1 MDRVSRLGLQGPVSA
16 EPPRSA
22 AASDAALVSAQLG
35 RTPRDPW
42 RVAARC
48 AYGYPTAIVSPSR
61 LADGAPFPTYAW
73 LTCPYLLETLAAEES
88 AGAAATW
95 AQRAA
100 DDSQFAA
107 ALVAADAAVRAART
121 RESGGEDACADV
133 GIAGQRD
140 PLGVKCL
147 HAHVALALV
156 GIEDPIGVEELGK
169 IEPTCSDGRCRLLAI

>member
-1 MDRVSRLGLQGPVSA
+1 MSA
-16 EPPRSA
+16 DSGRSA
-22 AASDAALVSAQLG
+22 AASDTALVSAQLG
-35 RTPRDPW
+35 RIPRGPW

-48 AYGYPTAIVSPSR
+48 VHGYPSVVVSPSR
-61 LADGAPFPTYAW
+61 LADGTPFPAYAW

-95 AQRAA
+95 AQRATENP
-100 DDSQFAA
+100 QLAA
-107 ALVAADAAVRAART
+107 ALTAADAAVRVARAG
-121 RESGGEDACADV
+121 ESGGDDACAAV

-156 GIEDPIGVEELGK
+156 GIDDPIGAEELGK
-169 IEPTCSDGRCRLLAI
+169 IEPTCDDVRCRLLAI